1 MRTIKRNIPNIDT
14 SLDNYS
20 KYFNQMEFKGIIE
33 DDNIYT
39 IEQTSMQDAKNV
51 YVNDEKRLSSRPTLQ
66 EDSQFKT
73 EVSEVYNL
81 IKTFNYK
88 LVEVKYVSSSVGTIY
103 VLQAPTDTYTAIIH
117 LLDKTITAT
126 NLTVEQM
133 TKYHL
138 SMIEHYVICFNDKG
152 AKVFDTNDEA
162 KGWQDLE
169 NFVDIPVTKV
179 VVGNTVTTRDKNQFT
194 GQYKEQYIWSNKS
207 QPILPS
213 GDTNVEILRESNTIL
228 NYDVSSVQDYTD
240 YKIYN
245 KSTSLN
251 INDISTAYNSVADKQ
266 IVAILNNNHLS
277 VSISFDGGFTFINIP
292 YPDYGELS
300 NYIGGALTRDG
311 LYFCLIATT
320 GVYFCNLG
328 DYTWSVDKID
338 LDTEK
343 TILSGTLV
351 ASHFKTRDIYTFV
364 IRGIS
369 DTRIYFKGP
378 SLYMG
383 TDVTKDK
390 QLSYISKVNVSSSTS
405 TGIAK
410 KSLSD
415 LINRHQITNSNQKI
429 NISSAVNNGG
439 ENILVISLALD
450 NLDNKSVIILIY
462 GGTNMW
468 DKGHQTPI
476 DNSGM
481 FTYVVDEYPTY
492 QYSTI
497 TSCQVYDPGKPTGD
511 IKNYLFSYEINGI
524 RGEVKNNVLRWYK
537 YTTLVNLIQ
546 FELPSI
552 GLQPAISSAE
562 FSRDIGGNA
571 GFSGQIANAYK
582 FPPILLAQGYLY
594 YENSAGSRGVY
605 LLPYNE
611 STWNYQSQFG
621 TIPNVLYVEAEHDK
635 YYIARP
641 NEIITNQLLDSEQA
655 IITYSK
661 GTSVPFTKVP
671 DTSYADTELY
681 LSFGNLLQITANNRD
696 DTNILFN
703 LPTINDQSFIDNIT
717 AMVNISTTEVALF
730 FLNKIVICSKKTDS
744 TLDQGYRYD
753 YYNTKLSTGVRLGD
767 SVINTLEGSYTVF
780 ATKRGLAAM
789 NYQAFMATTDQVVT
803 YLTDAIKNLWN
814 KFYDESSM
822 IRIMQFRNRLL
833 LTNGTGTILL
843 YDLEALAWWKW
854 EVPVNVLVA
863 LSNQVSIQLI
873 NTTLLV
879 FKEAERYYD
888 FGEIGSGTSIDWYV
902 RSQPLHMNA
911 PNYYKNLKQIIFQLY
926 DKDETIKQ
934 KSMNAQIKLYRK
946 KITLREPE
954 TIQFKIEELRTFVK
968 RFNYWKINEVQ
979 WGLGSDANTSTP
991 AQLEFDGISIKY
1003 ELGEEVR

>member
-117 LLDKTITAT
+117 LFDKTITAT

-152 AKVFDTNDEA
+152 AKVFDANDEA

-228 NYDVSSVQDYTD
+228 NYDVLNIQKYTD

-245 KSTSLN
+245 KSTGLSISN
-251 INDISTAYNSVADKQ
+251 ISTAYNSVTDRQ

-277 VSISFDGGFTFINIP
+277 VSISFDGGFTFTNIP

-300 NYIGGALTRDG
+300 NYISGALTRDG

-328 DYTWSVDKID
+328 DYSWSVDKID

-364 IRGIS
+364 IGATS
-369 DTRIYFKGP
+369 DVRIYFKGP

-383 TDVTKDK
+383 TDITKDK
-390 QLSYISKVNVSSSTS
+390 QLGYISEVNVDSGLGVT
-405 TGIAK
+405 K
-410 KSLSD
+410 KALSE
-415 LINRHQITNSNQKI
+415 LVNRNQITKSNQKI
-429 NISSAVNNGG
+429 NISQAVNNGG

-450 NLDNKSVIILIY
+450 NLNNKSVIMLIY

-468 DKGHQTPI
+468 DKGYQTPL

-481 FTYVVDEYPTY
+481 FTYVLSEYPTN
-492 QYSTI
+492 QYTTI
-497 TSCQVYDPGKPTGD
+497 TSCQIYTPSSPSGQ
-511 IKNYLFSYEINGI
+511 IKNYLFTYQIDGLYGYI
-524 RGEVKNNVLRWYK
+524 TNNTLRWMK
-537 YTTLVNLIQ
+537 YSTQVGLAQIESPDGSLRPFITNSGSSK
-546 FELPSI
+546 SI
-552 GLQPAISSAE
+552 G
-562 FSRDIGGNA
+562 NT
-571 GFSGQIANAYK
+571 FSGQIADANK

-621 TIPNVLYVEAEHDK
+621 SMSNILYVEAEHDK

-641 NEIITNQLLDSEQA
+641 TEIITNQLLDSEQA

-696 DTNILFN
+696 GTNILFN

-822 IRIMQFRNRLL
+822 IHIMQFRNRLL